1 MRTTQYDTDNR
12 YANVQHEPRIVHDRL
27 QELLRLDIDTTN
39 PDYRAQFD
47 SFPHIILHSMEKDTN
62 TSLRKHIWRE
72 HLTYLHILLHSLFS
86 AVSYQNSIEIE
97 HLWKFSTLFRAIFR
111 ICSYS
116 HPSTWQYRGIYLKTK
131 NE

>member
-62 TSLRKHIWRE
+62 TSLRKHICRE

-86 AVSYQNSIEIE
+86 AVSYQIQSKLNIYGNFPPCLEQSSESAHIPILLPGNIVGSI
-97 HLWKFSTLFRAIFR
+97 
-111 ICSYS
+111 
-116 HPSTWQYRGIYLKTK
+116 
-131 NE
+131 